1 MKIAYILP
9 NYCLI
14 DGKSGGVRVQALQW
28 IEYMRSAGH
37 EVVEVSGWEDYDW
50 NSFDIIQYFYFG
62 FCYLP
67 LYQAI
72 KDKAPKARFICA
84 PILDPHKSIFV
95 YKLLSYIK
103 IPAVKLWTEFSALR
117 HYKDIFDVFLARTE
131 FEKKYLIKAFGVNA
145 NKITIVPLNS
155 RFQNITDDCYRKKDF
170 CLHVSRLCDPT
181 KNVIRLVKAAL
192 KYNFNLVLAGSSS
205 ESFNLELKRIIGSKD
220 NVKILGRVSD
230 EELIQLYKEAKVFA
244 LPSTREGVG
253 LVALEAASYGCDIVI
268 TDIGG
273 PKEYFLPNAI
283 AVNPLSVDEI
293 GQAVKKLLEGTT
305 YQPDL
310 KKQISS
316 KFSEELVKNMLL
328 QVYRSC
334 DRLG

>member
-28 IEYMRSAGH
+28 IEYLRSAGH
-37 EVVEVSGWEDYDW
+37 EIVEVSVWGDYDW
-50 NSFDIIQYFYFG
+50 NSFDVIQYFYFG
-62 FCYLP
+62 FCFLP

-72 KDKAPKARFICA
+72 KDKAPKAKFVCA

-95 YKLLSYIK
+95 YKLLSYVK
-103 IPAVKLWTEFSALR
+103 IPSVKLWTEFSVLR
-117 HYKDIFDVFLARTE
+117 HYRDIFDVFLVRTD
-131 FEKKYLIKAFGVNA
+131 FEKKYLVKAFGVKA
-145 NKITIVPLNS
+145 DKVKIIPLNS
-155 RFQNITDDCYRKKDF
+155 RFQNIRDDAYKKEDF

-205 ESFNLELKRIIGSKD
+205 ESFDLELKRIIGSKD

-230 EELIQLYKEAKVFA
+230 EELIQLYKDARVFA

-283 AVNPLSVDEI
+283 AVNPHSVDEI
-293 GQAVKKLLEGTT
+293 GTSVKKFLEGTT
-305 YQPDL
+305 YQPML
-310 KKQISS
+310 KNCISKKYTES
-316 KFSEELVKNMLL
+316 ATIDKLL
-328 QVYRSC
+328 SVYRN
-334 DRLG
+334 L

>member
-28 IEYMRSAGH
+28 IEYLRSAGH
-37 EVVEVSGWEDYDW
+37 EIVEVSVWGDYDW
-50 NSFDIIQYFYFG
+50 NSFDVIQYFYFG

-72 KDKAPKARFICA
+72 KDKAPKAKFVCA

-103 IPAVKLWTEFSALR
+103 IPGVKLWTEFSVLR
-117 HYKDIFDVFLARTE
+117 HYKDIFDIFLARTE
-131 FEKKYLIKAFGVNA
+131 FEKKYLVKAFGVKT

-155 RFQNITDDCYRKKDF
+155 RFQDIMDDCSQKKDF

-181 KNVIRLVKAAL
+181 KNVIHLVKAAL

-205 ESFNLELKRIIGSKD
+205 ESFNLELKRIIGSKE
-220 NVKILGRVSD
+220 NVKILGRISD
-230 EELIQLYKEAKVFA
+230 EELIQLYKDARVFA

-293 GQAVKKLLEGTT
+293 GQAVKKILNGFSFQPRLKESVAIEFSAKNVQRLLNNC
-305 YQPDL
+305 YL
-310 KKQISS
+310 
-316 KFSEELVKNMLL
+316 NLL
-328 QVYRSC
+328 R
-334 DRLG
+334 

>member
-28 IEYMRSAGH
+28 IEYLRSAGY
-37 EVVEVSGWEDYDW
+37 EVVEVSVWGNYDW
-50 NSFDIIQYFYFG
+50 KSFDIIQYFYFG

-72 KDKAPKARFICA
+72 KDKAPKAKFVCA

-95 YKLLSYIK
+95 YKVLSYIK
-103 IPAVKLWTEFSALR
+103 IPRVKLWTEFSVLR
-117 HYKDIFDVFLARTE
+117 HYRDIFDVFLARTE
-131 FEKKYLIKAFGVNA
+131 FEKKYLINAFGIKA

-155 RFQNITDDCYRKKDF
+155 RFQNITDDCCQKKDF

-205 ESFNLELKRIIGSKD
+205 ESFNLELKKIVGSRN
-220 NVKILGRVSD
+220 NVKMLGRISD
-230 EELIQLYKEAKVFA
+230 EELIQLYKDAKVFA

-253 LVALEAASYGCDIVI
+253 LAALEAASYGCDIVI

-293 GQAVKKLLEGTT
+293 GSAVKKFLDGMT
-305 YQPDL
+305 YQPALRNCISKKYTESAVIDKLLCIYRDL
-310 KKQISS
+310 
-316 KFSEELVKNMLL
+316 
-328 QVYRSC
+328 
-334 DRLG
+334 